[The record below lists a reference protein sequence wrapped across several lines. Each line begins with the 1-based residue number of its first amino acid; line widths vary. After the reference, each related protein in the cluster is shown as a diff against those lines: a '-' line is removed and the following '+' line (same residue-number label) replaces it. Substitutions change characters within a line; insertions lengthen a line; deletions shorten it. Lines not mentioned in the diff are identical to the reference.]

1 MNEQEFAELAAGY
14 ALNALNADDRAA
26 FERAREAHPEWEHL
40 IETDAETAAALAAAT
55 PDEVPPLTMR
65 STLLS
70 RISSMR
76 QLPELDAAAA
86 AEAEPGTPWAGQEP
100 EPEPEPE
107 GVGEVTPFVEPAPTT
122 TTIQAVQ
129 RRNWTRGVLALAAS
143 VVLLVVLGFGAATI
157 NEYATRPPELVALQ
171 QIEQATDAQSA
182 TVELTDGG
190 TATAHWSESL
200 GEAVLVA
207 SGLPGISADQTFELW
222 FVREG
227 EPISAGTFEADAEG
241 GSTALLDGAVE
252 PGDTIAVTVEPQG
265 GAPDG
270 RPTSEPIVTIP
281 TA

>member
-1 MNEQEFAELAAGY
+1 MNEHEFAELAAGY
-14 ALNALNADDRAA
+14 ALNALVPEDRAA
-26 FERAREAHPEWEHL
+26 FDRARALHPEWEHW
-40 IETDAETAAALAAAT
+40 IDTDASTAAALGAGVA
-55 PDEVPPLTMR
+55 DEAPPLTLR
-65 STLLS
+65 SSLLS
-70 RISSMR
+70 GIAAMP
-76 QLPELDAAAA
+76 QLPALDAAAA
-86 AEAEPGTPWAGQEP
+86 AEAEPGTPWAGQEADP
-100 EPEPEPE
+100 EAE
-107 GVGEVTPFVEPAPTT
+107 GAATPFVEPAPTT